1 MAIFIFL
8 QAEEVFC
15 SGTSKYAG
23 QSLGLVIAE
32 SRSLLFSLKTRKR
45 KYEYIR
51 AACFIGALTLRD
63 IALAAAR
70 QVQVEYQ
77 SLGPVVVD
85 IEKGMEDPL
94 NIAPML
100 PAAWEY
106 GDVDAAMASA
116 AKIVQGRFKMGSQ
129 YHFHMEVGF
138 SE

>member
-1 MAIFIFL
+1 M
-8 QAEEVFC
+8 FC
-15 SGTSKYAG
+15 KDLISNISSKIIT
-23 QSLGLVIAE
+23 LIPKLI
-32 SRSLLFSLKTRKR
+32 
-45 KYEYIR
+45 
-51 AACFIGALTLRD
+51 LTLRLILFRE

-116 AKIVQGRFKMGSQ
+116 DKVVQGRFRMGAQ

-138 SE
+138 SIVGCN

>member
-1 MAIFIFL
+1 M
-8 QAEEVFC
+8 
-15 SGTSKYAG
+15 
-23 QSLGLVIAE
+23 
-32 SRSLLFSLKTRKR
+32 
-45 KYEYIR
+45 
-51 AACFIGALTLRD
+51 TLRE

-116 AKIVQGRFKMGSQ
+116 AKVVQGRFKMGSQ

-138 SE
+138 SNLQIAEANNSPVSDPNCYRHPC

>member
-1 MAIFIFL
+1 M
-8 QAEEVFC
+8 
-15 SGTSKYAG
+15 
-23 QSLGLVIAE
+23 
-32 SRSLLFSLKTRKR
+32 
-45 KYEYIR
+45 
-51 AACFIGALTLRD
+51 
-63 IALAAAR
+63 AAAR

-116 AKIVQGRFKMGSQ
+116 AKVVQGRFRMGSQ

-138 SE
+138 INSGRQCPPPSDPNSYRHPC

>member
-1 MAIFIFL
+1 M
-8 QAEEVFC
+8 
-15 SGTSKYAG
+15 
-23 QSLGLVIAE
+23 
-32 SRSLLFSLKTRKR
+32 
-45 KYEYIR
+45 
-51 AACFIGALTLRD
+51 TLRE

-116 AKIVQGRFKMGSQ
+116 AKVVQGRFKMGAQ

-138 SE
+138 TAYG

>member
-1 MAIFIFL
+1 M
-8 QAEEVFC
+8 FC
-15 SGTSKYAG
+15 KDLISNISSKVTT
-23 QSLGLVIAE
+23 LIPKLI
-32 SRSLLFSLKTRKR
+32 
-45 KYEYIR
+45 
-51 AACFIGALTLRD
+51 LTLRLILFRD

-116 AKIVQGRFKMGSQ
+116 DKVVQGRFRMGAQ

-138 SE
+138 SIVGCN

>member
-1 MAIFIFL
+1 M
-8 QAEEVFC
+8 
-15 SGTSKYAG
+15 
-23 QSLGLVIAE
+23 
-32 SRSLLFSLKTRKR
+32 
-45 KYEYIR
+45 
-51 AACFIGALTLRD
+51 
-63 IALAAAR
+63 
-70 QVQVEYQ
+70 QVEYQ

-116 AKIVQGRFKMGSQ
+116 AKVVQGRFRMGSQ

-138 SE
+138 MNSGRQRPPSLRPKQLLSPLLRMDSTWQWRPRTSIRSRT

>member
-1 MAIFIFL
+1 MF
-8 QAEEVFC
+8 
-15 SGTSKYAG
+15 
-23 QSLGLVIAE
+23 E
-32 SRSLLFSLKTRKR
+32 SISTHR
-45 KYEYIR
+45 E
-51 AACFIGALTLRD
+51 

-85 IEKGMEDPL
+85 IEKGMEEPL

-116 AKIVQGRFKMGSQ
+116 DKVVQGRFKMGAQ
-129 YHFHMEVGF
+129 YHFHMEVGIHD
-138 SE
+138 S